1 MKNYRITVAYDGTA
15 YHGWLEQPGQA
26 TVVGTLVDAYE
37 SVFGQKI
44 DLLGASRTDAG
55 VHALGQVARFHSNLE
70 IDSQRW
76 VRAWNGALPADIKIR
91 TLEEVS
97 PQFHPHQG
105 VWQKVY
111 YYHIFLKRPL
121 PFCARYGY
129 YYSCPLDLEK
139 LAESLTCFEGIHNF
153 WTFRVEGGAARSD
166 ICTMRSVHFEQFR
179 RFDLIRIVV
188 CGDRFLYNMVRRMV
202 GAALV
207 VSSSERRSVDEIRR
221 ALEHKTPR
229 DYFPTAPAHGL
240 VLRRVIYR

>member
-15 YHGWLEQPGQA
+15 YHGWLQQPGKP
-26 TVVGTLVDAYE
+26 TVLGTLINAYE
-37 SVFGQKI
+37 SVFKQEI

-55 VHALGQVARFHSNLE
+55 VHALGQVARFRSDLE
-70 IDSQRW
+70 IDSNRW

-91 TLEEVS
+91 KLEPVTD
-97 PQFHPHQG
+97 QFHPHQR

-139 LAESLTCFEGIHNF
+139 LRESLACFEGTHDF

-166 ICTMRSVHFEQFR
+166 ICTMRSVYFEQFR
-179 RFDLIRIVV
+179 RFNMIRIVV

-202 GAALV
+202 GAALA
-207 VSSSERRSVDEIRR
+207 VSSSQQRSVEEITR
-221 ALEHKTPR
+221 ALKQKTSR
-229 DYFPTAPAHGL
+229 DHFLTAPAHGL